1 MKVNNIFRAVE
12 LGESILDPPQR
23 EKQPLWLV
31 DADDH
36 FNKEIKRQIYRILR
50 TWREQINF
58 PFDIEAIYLKGSIL
72 TPRRT
77 EDSDADIT
85 VMTNMTKE
93 QRDSIIEIVPRGNKI
108 VVDGKETQH
117 PLDFYIL
124 ADGETTP
131 ERNLDAIFDI
141 GNDKWIKKPDVDYK
155 LDIPFN
161 YAVEVSNFFI
171 NGAAIAITNYDTDKS
186 IYEFY
191 KGLNVET
198 QDIEQDEKDKALV
211 EQRKKLQADYDALNV
226 CQHMLSAFR
235 HEAYANEPQPFNI
248 SVELTNDNPHNTIN
262 EVMLKLFEKIG
273 LRQKLKDKT
282 EECARLLEN
291 EMPHEEEKA
300 AVQSEWPRE

>member
-1 MKVNNIFRAVE
+1 MKLQKIFNQIE
-12 LGESILDPPQR
+12 GIDESILDPPQK

-31 DADDH
+31 DENDH
-36 FNKEIKRQIYRILR
+36 FNPEIKKQIYRILR
-50 TWREQINF
+50 KWRDQINF
-58 PFDIEAIYLKGSIL
+58 KFDIDAILLKGSIL

-85 VMTNMTKE
+85 VETSMTKE

-108 VVDGKETQH
+108 IVDGAETQH

-124 ADGETTP
+124 AKDEETP
-131 ERNLDAIFDI
+131 ERNLDAIFDV

-155 LDIPFN
+155 LDIPLN

-171 NGAAIAITNYDTDKS
+171 NGATIAITNYDTDKS

-191 KGLNVET
+191 KGLDPET
-198 QDIEQDEKDKALV
+198 QDIEKEEKDKALV
-211 EQRKKLQADYDALNV
+211 AQRKKLQADYDALNV

-235 HEAYANEPQPFNI
+235 HEAYDDDPQPFKI
-248 SVELTNDNPHNTIN
+248 SVELTNDNPHNTMN

-273 LRQKLKDKT
+273 LRQKLKDKS
-282 EECARLLEN
+282 EECGRLLEDDK
-291 EMPHEEEKA
+291 PHEEK
-300 AVQSEWPRE
+300 

>member
-1 MKVNNIFRAVE
+1 MKLQKIFNQIE
-12 LGESILDPPQR
+12 GINESILDPPQK

-31 DADDH
+31 DENDH
-36 FNKEIKRQIYRILR
+36 FSPEIKKQIYRILR
-50 TWREQINF
+50 KWRDQINF
-58 PFDIEAIYLKGSIL
+58 KFDIDAILLKGSIL

-85 VMTNMTKE
+85 VKTNMTKE

-108 VVDGKETQH
+108 IVDGAETQH

-124 ADGETTP
+124 AKDEETP

-141 GNDKWIKKPDVDYK
+141 GNDRWIKKPDVDYK
-155 LDIPFN
+155 LDIPLN

-171 NGAAIAITNYDTDKS
+171 NGATIAVTNYDTDKS

-191 KGLNVET
+191 KGLDPET
-198 QDIEQDEKDKALV
+198 QDIEKEEKDKALV
-211 EQRKKLQADYDALNV
+211 AQRKKLQADYDALNV

-235 HEAYANEPQPFNI
+235 HEAYDNEPQPFKI
-248 SVELTNDNPHNTIN
+248 SVELTNDNPHNTMN

-273 LRQKLKDKT
+273 LRQKLKDKS
-282 EECARLLEN
+282 EECGRLLDEDK
-291 EMPHEEEKA
+291 PHEEK
-300 AVQSEWPRE
+300 

>member
-1 MKVNNIFRAVE
+1 MKLQKIFNQIE
-12 LGESILDPPQR
+12 GIDESILDPPQK

-31 DADDH
+31 DENDH
-36 FNKEIKRQIYRILR
+36 FNPEIKKQIYRILR
-50 TWREQINF
+50 KWRDQINF
-58 PFDIEAIYLKGSIL
+58 KFDIDAILLKGSIL

-85 VMTNMTKE
+85 VETNMTKE

-108 VVDGKETQH
+108 IVDGAETQH

-124 ADGETTP
+124 AKDEETP
-131 ERNLDAIFDI
+131 ERNLDAIFDV

-155 LDIPFN
+155 LDIPLN

-171 NGAAIAITNYDTDKS
+171 NGATIAITNYDTDKS

-191 KGLNVET
+191 KGLDPET
-198 QDIEQDEKDKALV
+198 QDIEKEEKDKALV
-211 EQRKKLQADYDALNV
+211 AQRKKLQADYDALNV

-235 HEAYANEPQPFNI
+235 HEAYDDDPQPFKI
-248 SVELTNDNPHNTIN
+248 SVELTNDNPHNTMN

-273 LRQKLKDKT
+273 LRQKLKDKS
-282 EECARLLEN
+282 EECGRLLEDDK
-291 EMPHEEEKA
+291 PHEEK
-300 AVQSEWPRE
+300 

>member
-1 MKVNNIFRAVE
+1 MKLQKIFNQIE
-12 LGESILDPPQR
+12 GINESILDPPQK

-31 DADDH
+31 DENDH
-36 FNKEIKRQIYRILR
+36 FNPEIKKQIYRILKK
-50 TWREQINF
+50 WRDQINF
-58 PFDIEAIYLKGSIL
+58 KFDIDAILLKGSIL

-85 VMTNMTKE
+85 VETNMTKE

-108 VVDGKETQH
+108 IVDGAETQH

-124 ADGETTP
+124 AKDEETP
-131 ERNLDAIFDI
+131 ERNLDAIFDV

-155 LDIPFN
+155 LDIPLN

-171 NGAAIAITNYDTDKS
+171 NGATIAITNYDTDKS

-191 KGLNVET
+191 KGLDPET
-198 QDIEQDEKDKALV
+198 QDIEKEEKDKALV
-211 EQRKKLQADYDALNV
+211 AQRKKLQADYDALNV

-235 HEAYANEPQPFNI
+235 HEAYDDDPQPFKI
-248 SVELTNDNPHNTIN
+248 SVELTNDNPHNTMN

-273 LRQKLKDKT
+273 LRQKLKDKS
-282 EECARLLEN
+282 EECGRLLEDDK
-291 EMPHEEEKA
+291 PHEEK
-300 AVQSEWPRE
+300 

>member
-1 MKVNNIFRAVE
+1 MKLQKIFNQIE
-12 LGESILDPPQR
+12 GIDESILDPPQK

-31 DADDH
+31 DENDH
-36 FNKEIKRQIYRILR
+36 FNPEIKKQIYRILR
-50 TWREQINF
+50 KWRDQINF
-58 PFDIEAIYLKGSIL
+58 KFDIDAILLKGSIL

-85 VMTNMTKE
+85 VETSMTKE

-108 VVDGKETQH
+108 IVDGAETQH

-124 ADGETTP
+124 AKDEKTP
-131 ERNLDAIFDI
+131 ERNLDAIFDV

-155 LDIPFN
+155 LDIPLN

-171 NGAAIAITNYDTDKS
+171 NGATIAITNYDTDKS

-191 KGLNVET
+191 KGLDPET
-198 QDIEQDEKDKALV
+198 QDIEKEEKDKALV
-211 EQRKKLQADYDALNV
+211 AQRKKLQADYDALNV

-235 HEAYANEPQPFNI
+235 HEAYDDDPQPFKI
-248 SVELTNDNPHNTIN
+248 SVELTNDNPHNTMN

-273 LRQKLKDKT
+273 LRQKLKDKS
-282 EECARLLEN
+282 EECGRLLEDDK
-291 EMPHEEEKA
+291 PHEEK
-300 AVQSEWPRE
+300 